1 MEAQLLFIYQECSV
15 LVERR
20 AKRIVGSQA
29 TAQDICQQVF
39 MRVLDDLRSGVEI
52 RHPSAYCYRAA
63 TNLALNWLRDT
74 RRRDELLEQQGT
86 DLEPGFSAQDNLM
99 VRELIARCSDV
110 EDAAVASYHYIDGLD
125 QTEIA
130 ALLGTSRRS
139 VNRRLERFNEYAR
152 RALSHGPAGHVG
164 HLHA

>member
-1 MEAQLLFIYQECSV
+1 MEAQLLSIYQDCSV

-39 MRVLDDLRSGVEI
+39 MRVLNDLRSGVVI
-52 RHPSAYCYRAA
+52 QHPSAYCYRAA

-74 RRRDELLEQQGT
+74 RRRDELLQQQAMSPE
-86 DLEPGFSAQDNLM
+86 DDASAPDNIDTLA
-99 VRELIARCSDV
+99 VRDVIARCKD
-110 EDAAVASYHYIDGLD
+110 EADATVAAYHYIDGLD

-139 VNRRLERFNEYAR
+139 VNRRLERFNEHAR
-152 RALSHGPAGHVG
+152 HLLGRESHVHV
-164 HLHA
+164 